1 MKKTWVFR
9 CIGLLLF
16 TISMVLCSGNSSEV
30 HAAAT
35 SHTNAKEYYN
45 SVDLSHGGLE
55 TYGGDLYHGT
65 KAKKATSS
73 SNLRY
78 RTIGFEITVFSGSDS
93 VTFCISRTG
102 SYVDNSIPEVD
113 STEGGTAYQYSLWRI
128 PWENIKSLATTV
140 NSSAA
145 NRIFQSSSFTVRVS
159 HIMTTF
165 QGSNV
170 HGYITEN
177 GNGTVTPSGTVY
189 YLSNSSHLASMKAIF
204 TRHDFAGMFNVTLPM
219 YNPSLTVYYNANG
232 GTVSYPYTIGT
243 FAGASNMVYS
253 SGSILKESKT
263 LYQTM
268 NLYNDTTLGLTR
280 TGYHL
285 DSGKEWTFSGK
296 AFNQN
301 YDYNTVDINSNVRY
315 GNDNAVMTANWQPNT
330 YYIKYDANG
339 GKGSLSNS
347 TLTYDSNGTIRTNT
361 FTKTGYK
368 LREGAEWNTQADGSG
383 TTYTSNQVVKNLTST
398 NGATITL
405 YAQWEPCEYKIS
417 TYKDGGTGGNDYFYE
432 LYNTRYFNSEE
443 TKDTAISSIELP
455 TKTGHIF
462 NGYFT
467 GINGLGTQIVDSDG
481 NILVSNT
488 YYLYNSYVYA
498 SWTPKEYTVTFDK
511 QGGTMGTDSATVR
524 YNETYP
530 SADAPVKMEY
540 TFKGYY
546 SHPDG
551 RGEMYYTENMAPLK
565 RHTVDYDI
573 TLYAKWVDEAIPR
586 TSIEVATVNWTRDPD
601 GIDVIGRAV
610 DKGSGLDY
618 AELYC
623 GNTKVA
629 EARDLNGANSV
640 ELTAVHKEEGI
651 FRYRIVAYDLAGN
664 KSESYENVK
673 YDVTS
678 PEAEGDTPG
687 KDEVQY
693 EYTLANE
700 QATVANL
707 SNFTI
712 ELFVTDYKY
721 DWGTGSE
728 IGAYY
733 KDGTFIPWS
742 TLIKKGIVT
751 STEIPWGAFT
761 GTNGEGL
768 VKIVMS
774 NRVTRVWESAFEYCA
789 DLETIQF
796 SKSLTQ
802 IDDYAFRSCT
812 SLKNVVIPDT
822 ITQLGMGAFEGCT
835 GLESVSIP
843 DTLET
848 INEYTFY
855 GCTGLKEIVIPSGV
869 KTVSDYAFDGCSGVR
884 TITVPDTVTSIGT
897 NAFPTPMF
905 GDIEGYWFDEVINQ
919 GYAAN
924 EIPTGVSAVYKAVKP
939 DGLFDANGVMLASWD
954 ELINTYGF
962 DITSGTSFRDILD
975 GYSEL
980 STGVKLI
987 IGDGVTSIGNEAFYY
1002 CKSLESIVIP
1012 EGVTSIGDWSFYNCG
1027 SLESIVI
1034 PEGVTRI
1041 KEYAFGSC
1049 PNLQSITLPSTLTQI
1064 GIATFSHCSN
1074 LESIVIPE
1082 GVTSIGR
1089 GAFDWCDNLKSVTL
1103 PSTLSSIE
1111 LYTFNSCKSLES
1123 IVIPEGVTSIGMSA
1137 FYGCDNLQSITLPS
1151 TLSSI
1156 GTEAIPT
1163 PSSDYIE
1170 NATGYWFNESTLD
1183 AYTSDNIPLGIA
1195 ATYIADVQSGLYDDS
1210 NNLIA
1215 SWDDLVSVYGL
1226 DIQNDYGIND
1236 YDSVGTMWDITH
1248 NYPELSGATKII
1260 IDDSVTSIGD
1270 YSFSH
1275 LSSLSS
1281 STALSDIS
1289 SIIIP
1294 SSVTSIG
1301 HYAFDYCDSLSS
1313 IYIPKSV
1320 SSIDYSFNSCS
1331 NLKSIIVD
1339 SNNSYYDSRND
1350 CNAIIETET
1359 NILIQGCGNTVIP
1372 NTVVEIGSHAF
1383 YGNDVLSFIEIP
1395 SSVTSIGSYAFSSC
1409 TSLQDVQLSE
1419 NITVINSGTFSSC
1432 RSLSKIVIPDG
1443 VTSIGSS
1450 AFNACISLESVELSE
1465 NLSSID
1471 SNAFGACSS
1480 LKSVE
1485 LPGSIGN
1492 IGSYAFSGCSS
1503 LKNIIIPDRDDGGV
1517 VTINNN
1523 AFNNCTGLTSVYLSA
1538 SVTRMSN
1545 VSLGSQS
1552 PFYGCSSSCKIY
1564 CGATSKR
1571 PAWGN
1576 YWNYYS
1582 TSAKLSVTWGVTQD
1596 VYESTYK

>member
-30 HAAAT
+30 HAAT
-35 SHTNAKEYYN
+35 SYTNAKEYYN
-45 SVDLSHGGLE
+45 SVDLRYGGLE
-55 TYGGDLYHGT
+55 THGGDLYYGT

-78 RTIGFEITVFSGSDS
+78 RTIGFEITVYSGSDS
-93 VTFCISRTG
+93 VTFYISRTG

-128 PWENIKSLATTV
+128 PWQNIKSLATTV

-145 NRIFQSSSFTVRVS
+145 NRIFQSSEFRIRVS

-165 QGSNV
+165 QGSKV
-170 HGYITEN
+170 HGSVTDN

-189 YLSNSSHLASMKAIF
+189 YLSNSSHLASMRAIF
-204 TRHDFAGMFNVTLPM
+204 TRHDFAGMYNAELPM

-232 GTVSYPYTIGT
+232 GTVSHPYTIGT

-263 LYQTM
+263 LYQTI

-285 DSGKEWTFSGK
+285 DSGKEWTFSGRV
-296 AFNQN
+296 FNQN
-301 YDYNTVDINSNVRY
+301 HDYNTVDINSNVAFK
-315 GNDNAVMTANWQPNT
+315 NDNAVMTANWQPNA

-455 TKTGHIF
+455 TKTGYIL

-742 TLIKKGIVT
+742 TLIKKGIVK
-751 STEIPWGAFT
+751 STEIPANAFA
-761 GTNGEGL
+761 GDYGEGL

-774 NRVTRVWESAFEYCA
+774 NRVTRVCESAFEYCA

-954 ELINTYGF
+954 ELVNTYGF
-962 DITSGTSFRDILD
+962 DITSGTSFSNIMSS
-975 GYSEL
+975 YPEL
-980 STGVKLI
+980 SSGVRLI
-987 IGDGVTSIGNEAFYY
+987 IGEGVTSIGQNAFGM
-1002 CKSLESIVIP
+1002 CDSLTSVIIP
-1012 EGVTSIGDWSFYNCG
+1012 EGVTSIC
-1027 SLESIVI
+1027 E
-1034 PEGVTRI
+1034 E
-1041 KEYAFGSC
+1041 AFIDC
-1049 PNLQSITLPSTLTQI
+1049 FNLQ
-1064 GIATFSHCSN
+1064 
-1074 LESIVIPE
+1074 
-1082 GVTSIGR
+1082 
-1089 GAFDWCDNLKSVTL
+1089 SVTL
-1103 PSTLSSIE
+1103 PSTLLSIGDFAFYYCE
-1111 LYTFNSCKSLES
+1111 SLQS
-1123 IVIPEGVTSIGMSA
+1123 ITIPEGVTSIGMSA
-1137 FYGCDNLQSITLPS
+1137 FYGCNNLQSITLPS

-1156 GTEAIPT
+1156 GADAIPT

-1170 NATGYWFNESTLD
+1170 GADGLWYDKSTGNGYKVS
-1183 AYTSDNIPLGIA
+1183 NIPVGVA
-1195 ATYIADVQSGLYDDS
+1195 ATYTPFKSETAGIYYKNDNFL
-1210 NNLIA
+1210 
-1215 SWDDLVSVYGL
+1215 SWKYLVS
-1226 DIQNDYGIND
+1226 QGI
-1236 YDSVGTMWDITH
+1236 
-1248 NYPELSGATKII
+1248 
-1260 IDDSVTSIGD
+1260 VT
-1270 YSFSH
+1270 
-1275 LSSLSS
+1275 
-1281 STALSDIS
+1281 
-1289 SIIIP
+1289 
-1294 SSVTSIG
+1294 
-1301 HYAFDYCDSLSS
+1301 
-1313 IYIPKSV
+1313 
-1320 SSIDYSFNSCS
+1320 
-1331 NLKSIIVD
+1331 
-1339 SNNSYYDSRND
+1339 
-1350 CNAIIETET
+1350 ETEVSKT
-1359 NILIQGCGNTVIP
+1359 AFSEYSATPDNPIVKVVIP
-1372 NTVVEIGSHAF
+1372 EGVTTIGQEAF
-1383 YGNDVLSFIEIP
+1383 YGCKSLEYVEIP
-1395 SSVTSIGSYAFSSC
+1395 SSVRTIC
-1409 TSLQDVQLSE
+1409 T
-1419 NITVINSGTFSSC
+1419 
-1432 RSLSKIVIPDG
+1432 K
-1443 VTSIGSS
+1443 
-1450 AFNACISLESVELSE
+1450 
-1465 NLSSID
+1465 
-1471 SNAFGACSS
+1471 
-1480 LKSVE
+1480 
-1485 LPGSIGN
+1485 
-1492 IGSYAFSGCSS
+1492 AFSGCISMKDVVIPEGVSTVEDYAFSDCVLLEKLTIPSTISS
-1503 LKNIIIPDRDDGGV
+1503 LGVNVFPTPDSNYIEGADGNWYIEGTCRGYISTEIPIGVASTYTAIAPDGLFDANDIQIVSWNELVNDYGLNVTMDYSIDTANANYIENVSSSAYNVFTKNSELSSGTKLIIGNSITNLGDASFTGCRWFSEIVLSKNITDLGVYTFLNTGITRIEIPSGVTALEGGNFMNCEYLSEV
-1517 VTINNN
+1517 ILPDTLTSIGVMAFQSCYNLRTISIPNSVSWIGTW
-1523 AFNNCTGLTSVYLSA
+1523 AFSSTGLTSVVVPEK
-1538 SVTRMSN
+1538 VTTLYEYVFSGCGDLSN
-1545 VSLGSQS
+1545 VTLPEGLTTIKDAAFINCTSLASITLPESLTTMGNAFMNCSALTTITIPKNVTSIGKSCFTGCTSLTTVKYYFWGSLS
-1552 PFYGCSSSCKIY
+1552 
-1564 CGATSKR
+1564 GAC
-1571 PAWGN
+1571 WGAPN
-1576 YWNYYS
+1576 ATGQWYM
-1582 TSAKLSVTWGVTQD
+1582 
-1596 VYESTYK
+1596 